1 MPEKNVESL
10 LKAWKKTSLGD
21 RCKLLIVGDGPLT
34 PSLKPFY
41 GEEDGIIWLGF
52 IGDENKRIE
61 ILRGVDGFILPSL
74 VEGLSISLL
83 EAMACGVACLATDV
97 GADGEV
103 LKGAGIVLDTKGL
116 ITQLKTL
123 LPVLRDHPELTTI
136 LGQKARQRVLDS
148 YTLSKNID
156 HLQLVYQEVLAKKQS
171 SLSYFH

>member
-1 MPEKNVESL
+1 M
-10 LKAWKKTSLGD
+10 
-21 RCKLLIVGDGPLT
+21 RHLT

-83 EAMACGVACLATDV
+83 EAMACGIACMATDV

-103 LKGAGIVLDTKGL
+103 LKGAGIVLETKGL

-123 LPVLRDHPELTTI
+123 LPVLRGSSRINHNFRSKSPSKSFRL
-136 LGQKARQRVLDS
+136 LHSQQK
-148 YTLSKNID
+148 Y
-156 HLQLVYQEVLAKKQS
+156 
-171 SLSYFH
+171 

>member
-10 LKAWKKTSLGD
+10 LKAWKKTNLGG

-156 HLQLVYQEVLAKKQS
+156 RLQLVYQEVLAQKQS

>member
-1 MPEKNVESL
+1 
-10 LKAWKKTSLGD
+10 
-21 RCKLLIVGDGPLT
+21 
-34 PSLKPFY
+34 
-41 GEEDGIIWLGF
+41 
-52 IGDENKRIE
+52 
-61 ILRGVDGFILPSL
+61 

-156 HLQLVYQEVLAKKQS
+156 RLQLVYQEVLAKNNLLLATFTKDLYDDCPDNLLGIYCGNFS
-171 SLSYFH
+171 GNFPVDVACFYH